1 MAGWKTQAEIAAI
14 RKQYPTGSRIELAYM
29 NEQGMPPGLK
39 GIVKSVDDA
48 GQLHMIWEN
57 GRSLVLVPGAT
68 GSTGCRN
75 RRRRDRQEWK
85 QRWKKW
91 SGKKGR
97 GIEER
102 VSVCYTG
109 IIRQVFWCRSGVQY
123 GLLHNRNSK
132 ACRK

>member
-57 GRSLVLVPGAT
+57 GRSLALVPGA
-68 GSTGCRN
+68 
-75 RRRRDRQEWK
+75 DRFHRLPEPQVEK
-85 QRWKKW
+85 EA
-91 SGKKGR
+91 GK
-97 GIEER
+97 EEDAEEMER
-102 VSVCYTG
+102 
-109 IIRQVFWCRSGVQY
+109 
-123 GLLHNRNSK
+123 
-132 ACRK
+132 

>member
-1 MAGWKTQAEIAAI
+1 MAGWKTQAEVAAI
-14 RKQYPTGSRIELAYM
+14 RKRYPAGSRIELDYM

-57 GRSLVLVPGAT
+57 GRSLALVRGLT
-68 GSTGCRN
+68 GFIGCQS
-75 RRRRDRQEWK
+75 RRRRNRQEWK

-91 SGKKGR
+91 SGEKGG

-102 VSVCYTG
+102 LPVCYTG
-109 IIRQVFWCRSGVQY
+109 IIRQVFWCR
-123 GLLHNRNSK
+123 
-132 ACRK
+132 